1 METIYAHPFMTM
13 GFIFWIAVCIHGI
26 TFNTKK
32 D

>member
-13 GFIFWIAVCIHGI
+13 GFIFWTAVCIHAI
-26 TFNTKK
+26 TIKVKK